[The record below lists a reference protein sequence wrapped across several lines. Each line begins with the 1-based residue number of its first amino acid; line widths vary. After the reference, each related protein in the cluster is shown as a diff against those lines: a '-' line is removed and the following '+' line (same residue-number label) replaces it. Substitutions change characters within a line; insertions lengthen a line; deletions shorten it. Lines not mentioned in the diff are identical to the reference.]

1 MALVQVGNEAEKRND
16 VVGSSLINLT
26 TSVVEGN
33 PENRRLP
40 NRLSST
46 SVIDLLHKKRTAGST
61 ETEFFSNAF
70 GQAHEQLDHFFENSM
85 RDLRRR
91 EIEIEGTVLTSQ
103 RRLMAMS
110 EEAFLAG
117 EADQKRVDLLASQK
131 KKSQLLLGHENEAK
145 RQRQDAA
152 AKTEALFLEASA
164 SKARSLKMQ
173 QLQETHELALALNR
187 GAADRAPAFAR
198 EMAFLQRQ
206 QNDQREF
213 IKETQSRRALNLELR
228 QAAVRSTKKD
238 VEARF
243 LKREQDCEKQNL
255 KEYGQREAE
264 QLRSIQAIQLVQ
276 SQDIFDEREEQHR
289 QTTQVQ
295 ALHLTQKQELR
306 AHHLE
311 MKQTAKMSML
321 VKIFQ
326 VKEAER
332 GRNSEIKTE
341 KLLASQGIEAKQLLI
356 AQQDARES
364 RTAARTLDEKQTR
377 DAIKQASDSVAA
389 QFLSASS
396 RKTSDVEGDRSFL
409 AADNSSFSAQNL
421 LALAREVAF
430 ALQLKQDF
438 ERKNED
444 AKQRDEENEIILK
457 RKEEVASEIEREK
470 TMVLTAKHQMEVDLA
485 EMASQHAAEITAL
498 DVTFTL
504 RLGKLVQSQNNELAF
519 HQRFYA
525 SELEEIQTR
534 AKFVMT
540 ELKASFPLERK
551 YEQLLHQ
558 ILPESIASSLAAGQ
572 NLIALKHTQVTVI
585 FVDLVDFTA
594 KANLM
599 QPEDLVRMLNLI
611 FGLLDDLCG
620 ELHLTKIKTIG
631 DSYMCVANIPDRQ
644 SRAVECAADFA
655 LRVVQLFRTNSSLE
669 SMMIRVGMAFG
680 DVIAGVIGTKK
691 PSYDVW
697 GPIVNLASRMEHNS
711 LPGKI
716 LVTHELAQI
725 LESSYVLEQREKIE
739 VKGCGM
745 LTTYFL
751 NNKRK

>member
-1 MALVQVGNEAEKRND
+1 MADLPLMLVSVLEKPASRGASPLSFPLFKASSVD
-16 VVGSSLINLT
+16 LLRRKSSLKL
-26 TSVVEGN
+26 EE
-33 PENRRLP
+33 P
-40 NRLSST
+40 
-46 SVIDLLHKKRTAGST
+46 
-61 ETEFFSNAF
+61 EFFSHAF
-70 GQAHEQLDHFFENSM
+70 GQAHDQLDHFFENSM
-85 RDLRRR
+85 RDLRCR

-131 KKSQLLLGHENEAK
+131 KKSELLLGHENEAK

-152 AKTEALFLEASA
+152 AKTESLFVEASA
-164 SKARSLKMQ
+164 RKARSLKMQ

-276 SQDIFDEREEQHR
+276 SQDNFDQREDQHR

-321 VKIFQ
+321 VKLFQ

-377 DAIKQASDSVAA
+377 EAIKQASDSVSA
-389 QFLSASS
+389 QYSSTWS
-396 RKTSDVEGDRSFL
+396 RKTSEVEGDRNIL
-409 AADNSSFSAQNL
+409 GADNSSFSAQNL

-470 TMVLTAKHQMEVDLA
+470 TMILSAKHQMEVDLA
-485 EMASQHAAEITAL
+485 EISSTHAAEITSL
-498 DVTFTL
+498 DVAFTL
-504 RLGKLVQSQNNELAF
+504 RLGKLAHTQNNELSF
-519 HQRFYA
+519 QRQVYA
-525 SELEEIQTR
+525 SELEEIQAR
-534 AKFVMT
+534 AKSDMID
-540 ELKASFPLERK
+540 LKSAFPLERK

-558 ILPESIASSLAAGQ
+558 ILPESIASTLACGQ
-572 NLIALKHTQVTVI
+572 DLIALKHTQVTVI
-585 FVDLVDFTA
+585 FVDLVDFTT
-594 KANLM
+594 KTNLM
-599 QPEDLVRMLNLI
+599 QPEDVVRMLNLI

-620 ELHLTKIKTIG
+620 ELHLTKIKAIG
-631 DSYMCVANIPDRQ
+631 DSYMCVANIPERQ

-655 LRVVQLFRTNSSLE
+655 LRVVDLFRTNPLLE

-725 LESSYVLEQREKIE
+725 LEGSFVLEQREKIK

-745 LTTYFL
+745 LTTHFL
-751 NNKRK
+751 CSKRK

>member
-1 MALVQVGNEAEKRND
+1 MEESSND
-16 VVGSSLINLT
+16 VFSS
-26 TSVVEGN
+26 
-33 PENRRLP
+33 
-40 NRLSST
+40 
-46 SVIDLLHKKRTAGST
+46 
-61 ETEFFSNAF
+61 AF
-70 GQAHEQLDHFFENSM
+70 EQAHDQLDHFFETSM
-85 RDLRRR
+85 RDLRCR
-91 EIEIEGTVLTSQ
+91 EIEIEGTVLMSQ

-110 EEAFLAG
+110 EEAFLAD
-117 EADQKRVDLLASQK
+117 EADQKRVGLLASQK
-131 KKSQLLLGHENEAK
+131 KKSELLLGHEKEAK
-145 RQRQDAA
+145 RQREDAA
-152 AKTEALFLEASA
+152 AKTEALFVEASA
-164 SKARSLKMQ
+164 RKARSLKMQ
-173 QLQETHELALALNR
+173 QLQETHELALALNQ

-198 EMAFLQRQ
+198 EMGFLQRQ

-243 LKREQDCEKQNL
+243 LKREQDCEKQSL

-264 QLRSIQAIQLVQ
+264 QLRSIQAMQLVQ
-276 SQDIFDEREEQHR
+276 SQDNFDRREEQHR

-311 MKQTAKMSML
+311 MKQTAKLSML

-341 KLLASQGIEAKQLLI
+341 KLLASQVIEAKQLLI
-356 AQQDARES
+356 AQQDAREA
-364 RTAARTLDEKQTR
+364 RTAARTLEENQTR
-377 DAIKQASDSVAA
+377 EVIKQASAGVASEFASTHRRSSSPGSSTSITTSRSVENDQAFLGADSAC
-389 QFLSASS
+389 SP
-396 RKTSDVEGDRSFL
+396 
-409 AADNSSFSAQNL
+409 SAQNL

-430 ALQLKQDF
+430 TLHLKQDF
-438 ERKNED
+438 ERKSDD
-444 AKQRDEENEIILK
+444 AKQRDEEDEIILK
-457 RKEEVASEIEREK
+457 RKGEVAAEIEREK
-470 TMVLTAKHQMEVDLA
+470 ALVLTAKLQMETDL
-485 EMASQHAAEITAL
+485 EKMSIQHAEEITAL
-498 DVTFTL
+498 DVAFTL
-504 RLGKLVQSQNNELAF
+504 GLGKLVQGQSFEISSQ
-519 HQRFYA
+519 QRIFA
-525 SELEEIQTR
+525 AELEEIQTR
-534 AKFVMT
+534 AKTDMM
-540 ELKASFPLERK
+540 ELKALFPLERK

-558 ILPESIASSLAAGQ
+558 ILPETIASTLAAGQ
-572 NLIALKHTQVTVI
+572 DLIALKHTQVTVI

-594 KANLM
+594 KTNYM
-599 QPEDLVRMLNLI
+599 QPVDLVRLLNVI

-620 ELHLTKIKTIG
+620 EFHLTKIKTIG

-644 SRAVECAADFA
+644 SKSVENAADFA
-655 LRVVQLFRTNSSLE
+655 LRAIQLFRTNPMLE

-711 LPGKI
+711 VPGRI

-725 LESSYVLEQREKIE
+725 LESAFVLERREKIE

-745 LTTYFL
+745 LTTHFL
-751 NNKRK
+751 SSKRVGKILKM

>member
-1 MALVQVGNEAEKRND
+1 MADLPLTLVSAMEKPASRGASPLSFPLFKASSVD
-16 VVGSSLINLT
+16 LLRRKSSLKL
-26 TSVVEGN
+26 EE
-33 PENRRLP
+33 P
-40 NRLSST
+40 
-46 SVIDLLHKKRTAGST
+46 
-61 ETEFFSNAF
+61 EFFSHAF
-70 GQAHEQLDHFFENSM
+70 GQAHDQLDHFFESSM
-85 RDLRRR
+85 RDLRCR

-131 KKSQLLLGHENEAK
+131 KKSELLLGHENEAK

-164 SKARSLKMQ
+164 RKARSLKMQ

-198 EMAFLQRQ
+198 EMTFLQRQ

-276 SQDIFDEREEQHR
+276 SQDIFDQREEQHR

-295 ALHLTQKQELR
+295 AIHLTQKQELR

-321 VKIFQ
+321 VKFFQ

-377 DAIKQASDSVAA
+377 EAIKQASDSVAA
-389 QFLSASS
+389 QFSSTWS
-396 RKTSDVEGDRSFL
+396 RKTSEVEGDRNIL
-409 AADNSSFSAQNL
+409 GADNSSFSAQNL

-444 AKQRDEENEIILK
+444 AKQRDEENEIILR

-485 EMASQHAAEITAL
+485 EMTNKHTAEITAL
-498 DVTFTL
+498 DVTFTA
-504 RLGKLVQSQNNELAF
+504 RLGKLVQSQNSELAF
-519 HQRFYA
+519 HRQIYA
-525 SELEEIQTR
+525 NELEEIQTR
-534 AKFVMT
+534 SKSDMID
-540 ELKASFPLERK
+540 LKSAFPLERK

-558 ILPESIASSLAAGQ
+558 ILPESIASRLASGQ
-572 NLIALKHTQVTVI
+572 NMIALKHTQVTVI

-599 QPEDLVRMLNLI
+599 QPEDLVRMLNLV
-611 FGLLDDLCG
+611 FGLLDDLCNQ
-620 ELHLTKIKTIG
+620 LHLTKIKTIG

-644 SRAVECAADFA
+644 SRAAECAADFA
-655 LRVVQLFRTNSSLE
+655 LHVVSLFRTNPLLE
-669 SMMIRVGMAFG
+669 SMIIRVGMAFG

-691 PSYDVW
+691 PSYEVW
-697 GPIVNLASRMEHNS
+697 GPIVNLASKMEQNS

-716 LVTHELAQI
+716 LVTHELALI
-725 LESSYVLEQREKIE
+725 LEESFVLQQREEIE
-739 VKGCGM
+739 IKSCGI
-745 LTTYFL
+745 LTTHFL
-751 NNKRK
+751 CSKRN